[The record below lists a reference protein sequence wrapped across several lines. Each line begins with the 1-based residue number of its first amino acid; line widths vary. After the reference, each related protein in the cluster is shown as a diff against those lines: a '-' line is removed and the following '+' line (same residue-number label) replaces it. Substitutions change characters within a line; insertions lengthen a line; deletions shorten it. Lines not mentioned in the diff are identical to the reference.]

1 MWPPRKIPGAAF
13 SVRKMLR
20 YIDSAAMGNCFQAIS
35 QLHTEGFLTPTAL
48 WAAGVRNG
56 NLPRPKEALNQSPS
70 AEQRIFFP
78 ARAASKAGNTY
89 SIPPLLNPSFR
100 EKSLAVSSR
109 RLNQRFL
116 KCPPD
121 TFSPAAPGRPFDS
134 RTGNH
139 AKIPVRTH
147 RDFYMVTRT
156 GIEPMLPP

>member
-1 MWPPRKIPGAAF
+1 MAAPEIF
-13 SVRKMLR
+13 RGGLFCINVALCSHC
-20 YIDSAAMGNCFQAIS
+20 GNGELLSGNNPTAYR
-35 QLHTEGFLTPTAL
+35 GFLTPTAL
-48 WAAGVRNG
+48 WAAFVRNG

-121 TFSPAAPGRPFDS
+121 TFYPAAPGRPFDS